1 MNARISYEADR
12 SFFSAIRMNFIFS
25 SNGNRIPS
33 VVMAFPPFHRNIKN
47 KLYCLLS
54 FDQRVLS
61 AFLFCKNSIPK
72 FFIFFKE
79 TAEERGGCQKADRQ
93 RLLCYNCSEDALNHM
108 IVLEKL

>member
-33 VVMAFPPFHRNIKN
+33 VVMAFPPFHRNMKN

-54 FDQRVLS
+54 FDQRGFIRFP
-61 AFLFCKNSIPK
+61 FL
-72 FFIFFKE
+72 
-79 TAEERGGCQKADRQ
+79 
-93 RLLCYNCSEDALNHM
+93 
-108 IVLEKL
+108 